1 MSQQLTDFAS
11 QWTTN
16 RIKLP
21 DNHYDTPSKQSYRL
35 RPSRLGRLAYVTA
48 IEHLI
53 HLYGVENTSVDNTEY
68 YGRQAD
74 IFRTGHDKEALI
86 VQTMRATGIVLDYQ
100 VPCTFNLHGYTIE
113 GTADLV
119 VDDTVV
125 DIKTA
130 SASNYKRLLTG
141 YNTLTYRTQLAL
153 YAHGLHLDSTALFL
167 YNKDTSEV
175 TYQRINLTTEYER
188 VSDILLHLRT
198 MEELPSLEQAW
209 SYLVEHFL
217 IPDPPSQMRN
227 KVATGV
233 LLLPPELRY
242 EPNVLNVLWES
253 DQSKDGTNY
262 ITCATD
268 DPCAVIRN
276 TYK

>member
-1 MSQQLTDFAS
+1 MSQQLVDFAYNWS
-11 QWTTN
+11 VN

-21 DNHYDTPSKQSYRL
+21 DNHYDVPSKQAYRL

-48 IEHLI
+48 VEHLV
-53 HLYGVENTSVDNTEY
+53 HLYGMENTVIDNTEY
-68 YGRQAD
+68 YGRQSD

-86 VQTMRATGIVLDYQ
+86 VQTMRATGITLDYQ
-100 VPCTFNLHGYTIE
+100 VPCTFNLHGYVIE

-153 YAHGLHLDSTALFL
+153 YAHALHLESTALFL

-175 TYQRINLTTEYER
+175 TYQRINLTTEFNR

-217 IPDPPSQMRN
+217 IPEPPSQMRN
-227 KVATGV
+227 KTATGI

-242 EPNVLNVLWES
+242 EPNVLNVLWETDYGPS
-253 DQSKDGTNY
+253 DTVHVTGVV
-262 ITCATD
+262 A
-268 DPCAVIRN
+268 DPCTRIRN